1 MSRRESHFY
10 ELQAIEFACAGRE
23 SCVVTTKQAISNEE
37 IQSSADEFISSV
49 RDLLAKNPLQL
60 KENRQHHTGKVSIEY
75 KQDSTKRAQS
85 KYRRRET
92 LIKKIQEFS
101 EITSI
106 EATVVFRDSEKLYV
120 DGPDDDMNAS
130 VENFLKRPEK
140 KSSSAQYEMC
150 LLCGEKKSKDVLCC
164 ALPKCAKVY
173 IAFSQFHTPFVNNI
187 A

>member
-1 MSRRESHFY
+1 MQMRGYLSTRNSVR
-10 ELQAIEFACAGRE
+10 Q
-23 SCVVTTKQAISNEE
+23 QAISRT
-37 IQSSADEFISSV
+37 V
-49 RDLLAKNPLQL
+49 RLFKKKMAP
-60 KENRQHHTGKVSIEY
+60 NRQHHTGKVSIEY

-140 KSSSAQYEMC
+140 KSSSAQYEISDLRLTNQC
-150 LLCGEKKSKDVLCC
+150 LLCGEKKNKDVLCC
-164 ALPKCAKVY
+164 ALPKCAKVV
-173 IAFSQFHTPFVNNI
+173 HTTCLGIVDVKAKALDCITWQCPSHT
-187 A
+187 